1 MKKHVPLGK
10 KNTVEVGRSCGVQ
23 RCAQLGE
30 LTASSRER
38 FVVVVDWNPFGYVT
52 PKGVLTG
59 RVRAFAPQST
69 PPAACVSGRGPR
81 LPLPRVLAAGC
92 GCRRCAPGVCV
103 WAHRCA
109 LTGWVGVTWVG
120 GWVVGAVGSPCLLF
134 GAAPLAGG
142 FPAATFVLW
151 LSTISCCHASG
162 CGRRPNP
169 QEPSFLSDGAVLRT
183 WACCW
188 SCLGCD
194 APMLCRFLTSLF
206 EWATLSL
213 PLFLVRSA
221 AAPWRFVRRA
231 TRQCSLCVTAARD
244 WDAVF
249 DGGRRSR
256 LVCHPWPPG
265 CPRVCP
271 RCQCVEG

>member
-23 RCAQLGE
+23 RCAQLEE

-81 LPLPRVLAAGC
+81 LPLPRVSAAGC
-92 GCRRCAPGVCV
+92 GCRRCAPGVCG

-120 GWVVGAVGSPCLLF
+120 GGDVGGWVGGRGGGIPLLGLWRGAVGGRLSRSYFRPVAVDHQLLSRVWLWP
-134 GAAPLAGG
+134 ASQPAG
-142 FPAATFVLW
+142 
-151 LSTISCCHASG
+151 
-162 CGRRPNP
+162 
-169 QEPSFLSDGAVLRT
+169 
-183 WACCW
+183 
-188 SCLGCD
+188 
-194 APMLCRFLTSLF
+194 
-206 EWATLSL
+206 TLL
-213 PLFLVRSA
+213 PL
-221 AAPWRFVRRA
+221 
-231 TRQCSLCVTAARD
+231 
-244 WDAVF
+244 
-249 DGGRRSR
+249 
-256 LVCHPWPPG
+256 
-265 CPRVCP
+265 
-271 RCQCVEG
+271 